1 MSLRHTTSD
10 TRPPGVNLVVRSDG
24 TVEYLYDEAINLASI
39 GQLTI
44 ARASHVEPNAEGQW
58 TADLTPANGPVLG
71 PFRTRTD
78 ALHAERIWLEEH
90 RLNLS
95 R

>member
-1 MSLRHTTSD
+1 MSVRHRTSN

-24 TVEYLYDEAINLASI
+24 TVECLYDDALDLACF
-39 GQLTI
+39 GRLTI
-44 ARASHVEPNAEGQW
+44 AWASHVEPNAAGQW

-71 PFRTRTD
+71 PFRTRTE

-90 RLNLS
+90 RLKLS

>member
-1 MSLRHTTSD
+1 MSVRLTSSD

-24 TVEYLYDEAINLASI
+24 TVEYLYDDALDLTSL
-39 GQLTI
+39 GRLTI
-44 ARASHVEPNAEGQW
+44 TRASHVEPTGSGQW

-71 PFRTRTD
+71 PFRTRTE